1 MSASTTP
8 GASAQDYRLPTD
20 VKPSHYDLTVWTDL
34 ENNTFEGV
42 VHVEY
47 VALPCA
53 QLLWSIL
60 RADVYVLPVHTAW
73 T

>member
-1 MSASTTP
+1 MSASTT

-34 ENNTFEGV
+34 ENNKFEGV

-47 VALPCA
+47 VALPYT

-60 RADVYVLPVHTAW
+60 SADVCVLPVSTAW